1 MGRNRGYSNY
11 RGRRSKGK
19 AALAVLLVL
28 VILAALAVLLLQRH
42 IVYDETGTPRLE
54 IPWSRDTGED
64 VSPAERIPELDLVVQ
79 PPKTPE
85 VHGVFLPAAP
95 LTRQTVENA
104 LAEDPERDAVA
115 VVLKDGTG
123 TIYAELPSAVSGSTA
138 LAEDTAS
145 ALTELT
151 GGEARTIAALSCLR
165 DPKAAAADPAGMGL
179 MTADGTPFRDG
190 GNSQWLDPAKSAVR
204 QYVCALAVETAELGF
219 DELLLTDLS
228 YPTDGPLDRL
238 VSDDAERCEALGQL
252 LAELRAALEPYNVRL
267 AVEVTADVIT
277 AGQNGDS
284 GLTLTDLAAAADRVC
299 VQTTPAEA
307 RTLSETLG
315 QTTEIPLLALV
326 PEKDPAWTGSWLILS

>member
-1 MGRNRGYSNY
+1 MGRSRGYSNY

-19 AALAVLLVL
+19 TALAVLLVL

-54 IPWSRDTGED
+54 VPWGRDTEED
-64 VSPAERIPELDLVVQ
+64 VSLAERVPELDLVVQ

-85 VHGVFLPAAP
+85 VHGVLLPAGP
-95 LTRQTVENA
+95 LTRQTVESA

-123 TIYAELPSAVSGSTA
+123 AIYAELPSAVSGSTA
-138 LAEDTAS
+138 LAEDTAE

-190 GNSQWLDPAKSAVR
+190 GNSQWLDPTKPAVR
-204 QYVCALAVETAELGF
+204 QYVCALAVEAAELGF
-219 DELLLTDLS
+219 DELLLTDVG
-228 YPTDGPLDRL
+228 YPTDGPLDQL
-238 VSDDAERCEALGQL
+238 AANDAERREALGQL
-252 LAELRAALEPYNVRL
+252 LEELRAALEPYGTLVTIQVPADLLTAGEPESQLL
-267 AVEVTADVIT
+267 AV
-277 AGQNGDS
+277 
-284 GLTLTDLAAAADRVC
+284 LAASADRLC
-299 VQTTPAEA
+299 AELTPTEA
-307 RTLSETLG
+307 AALSGSLEV
-315 QTTEIPLLALV
+315 PLLALV
-326 PEKDPAWTGSWLILS
+326 PEKDPVWTGSCLVLK